1 MCHLLQKSEGEIAK
15 YGLLKLIGIL
25 NKLVDKGNTVL
36 IIEHNLD
43 VVKCADWIVDLGPE
57 AGNEGGELVFQGIPE
72 DMVNAK
78 NSITAP
84 YLLEKLQS

>member
-1 MCHLLQKSEGEIAK
+1 
-15 YGLLKLIGIL
+15 
-25 NKLVDKGNTVL
+25 
-36 IIEHNLD
+36 LD

-57 AGNEGGELVFQGIPE
+57 AGNAGGELVFQGIPE